1 MVEYQIIH
9 RVPACLIIDLDDTPG
24 YFFRIFP
31 GYAGYDIVFFYFPG
45 DQVHILRGYETG
57 HEDNKLI
64 DPAFHGAP
72 VVQAGKPIAVRNIL
86 KPAVFCLQLFFLSS
100 CRDLCIWTVS
110 YLIPPLYIPPYV
122 LFPFMRDC
130 WLLPEGLHTAV
141 HSTLHV

>member
-1 MVEYQIIH
+1 VVEYQIIH

-86 KPAVFCLQLFFLSS
+86 KPVVFCLQLFFVILPGSVYLDCLISHSS
-100 CRDLCIWTVS
+100 SLYSPLC
-110 YLIPPLYIPPYV
+110 LIPLHAGLLVAARRTPYSG
-122 LFPFMRDC
+122 P
-130 WLLPEGLHTAV
+130 
-141 HSTLHV
+141 